1 MSVVG
6 LDLGHRNV
14 PDAEEWLREHAAVL
28 GDPGVV
34 ACTHLVHGYQPR
46 VALSVSGVDPLYLSA
61 GACVDEEVAVA
72 VAVDHTARA
81 SGRAVIYPGVES
93 LTGTMSVGDILTRSG
108 IERVVVLGGAAP
120 GIDTLVDTR
129 DFVRPQWKDGLLT
142 LMATPA
148 PGGHIAPFEV
158 PNPTPCCADH

>member
-1 MSVVG
+1 
-6 LDLGHRNV
+6 
-14 PDAEEWLREHAAVL
+14 
-28 GDPGVV
+28 
-34 ACTHLVHGYQPR
+34 
-46 VALSVSGVDPLYLSA
+46 
-61 GACVDEEVAVA
+61 
-72 VAVDHTARA
+72 
-81 SGRAVIYPGVES
+81 
-93 LTGTMSVGDILTRSG
+93 MSVGDILTRSG